1 MIVPSMTHA
10 EVYAE
15 LDKDRDN
22 VARWF
27 DHQADTYRRKALKTQ
42 KFPVTWWLDYTSPRK
57 NRYLLG
63 ITCTRRNYDRFH
75 GLTVLALRREER
87 GYTVYLNYLG
97 CKHLFRKMVFLQ
109 HVFDRYADPERG
121 NVQKTGLDLIRHFAE
136 NQSNGTFLDNQ
147 RLAGRSVRYNGR
159 DHLFAA
165 LNDGVILG
173 DVEDGIFIVRTF
185 ITYEMATG
193 KQHEAFAEAKK
204 DVNTMDEEL
213 IYVRDSQIRKNRQ
226 RKNLI
231 KI

>member
-15 LDKDRDN
+15 LDKDREN

-27 DHQADTYRRKALKTQ
+27 DHQSDTYRRKALKTQ

-109 HVFDRYADPERG
+109 HVFDRYADPGAR
-121 NVQKTGLDLIRHFAE
+121 QKTGLDLIRHFAE

-147 RLAGRSVRYNGR
+147 
-159 DHLFAA
+159 
-165 LNDGVILG
+165 
-173 DVEDGIFIVRTF
+173 
-185 ITYEMATG
+185 ATG
-193 KQHEAFAEAKK
+193 RAQRALQWPRPSVCSTE
-204 DVNTMDEEL
+204 
-213 IYVRDSQIRKNRQ
+213 RDTWMWRHFHCPHLHLRDGHRRSWKPRKT
-226 RKNLI
+226 
-231 KI
+231 